1 MDKKLKELMELSKN
15 NPDLEIQ
22 FMANYEIA
30 ASDECNYWC
39 CNISRIDICEYFCPD
54 EKVYLEE
61 EIYDHLSDVLCYR
74 PEYRN
79 LDDEDFEKVVN
90 NRIEQLKE
98 DGEITQK
105 IIVYLDN

>member
-39 CNISRIDICEYFCPD
+39 CDISRIDICEYFCPD
-54 EKVYLEE
+54 ERVYFDK
-61 EIYDHLSDVLCYR
+61 EIYDHLANSLCNK
-74 PEYRN
+74 PFFTN
-79 LDDEDFEKVVN
+79 LDNEDFEKAVN

-98 DGEITQK
+98 GGEITQK